1 MRCVTPAKDAPA
13 PLDARRPERT
23 DGRPAP
29 ELRATATAPV
39 SASHDALGGSPL
51 DPRLTF
57 ASFVIGRSNTLAHA
71 AARQVA
77 EGRRGDRVMFNPLYI
92 HAGVGL
98 GKTHLLQAVT
108 WAGNSGSERKV
119 LYLTAEKFMYGFV
132 AALKT
137 QTALA
142 FKEALRGIDVLVIDD
157 LQFLQG
163 KSTQAE
169 FCHTLNALI
178 DAGRQVVI
186 AADRPPS
193 DLESLDDRVRSRLAG
208 GLVVEMGSLGEELRL
223 GILKSRVAAARAHH
237 ATFDV
242 PAPVLDY
249 LARTITHNGR
259 DLEGAVNRL
268 LAHSKL
274 NAQPVTLEMAER
286 EVRDLIR
293 PQEPKRIKI
302 EDIQRVVARQYNV
315 SRSDLLSSRRTANV
329 VRPRQVAMYLAKTL
343 TLRSLPEIGRRF
355 GGRDHTTVLHAVR
368 KIEALVAKD
377 VALVRRGRSRSSA
390 SCRSNARTGS
400 SPPCGTGWPVA
411 AAADRGAA
419 GHFCRKRGERPRRF
433 PCAGGHP
440 RHLAVP
446 PRVWSNPASIRLFGF
461 QMPRRCLSGRPAFPS
476 LGSGGY
482 CNEGHGR
489 TRATAEIAGPR
500 PSRGRAP
507 QHHSDPRQ
515 RAVPRRKR
523 PAVAESHRPRPR
535 GDRNAG
541 GGNRD
546 RRLDHRA
553 GAHVL
558 RHRAQTARRLADRA
572 GRRRRPRGA
581 GDPRRP
587 LALHAAD
594 PAGKR
599 FPGSRRRRHDAF
611 VHAGRRRPEAADRP
625 HAVRDLDRRDAL
637 LPQRHLS
644 ARAGTRQG
652 RDPARGRDRRPSA
665 GAGRSAVAEG
675 RGRHAGRDRAAQDRR
690 RSAAADRG
698 Q

>member
-1 MRCVTPAKDAPA
+1 MPWRPSAHSLPRELRTDRRVRASLAKLLFKPKTYLTAFRRTAGLCLKQASRKALLPCGTCTVDPLSPSASADFFMTHTEKLQAMTNIEQDRWSRVKGRLRSSVGEDVYTSWFARMDLESVQDESVHLSVPTRFLKSWIQAHYAERVLSCWQTEMPKVHRIDLSVRTAMRCAAPAKDAA
-13 PLDARRPERT
+13 HAQLDQRRVERS
-23 DGRPAP
+23 DNRPAV
-29 ELRATATAPV
+29 ELRSVAIAPV

-77 EGRRGDRVMFNPLYI
+77 EGRRGDPVMFNPLYI

-237 ATFDV
+237 ASFDV
-242 PAPVLDY
+242 PEQVLEY

-274 NAQPVTLEMAER
+274 NSQPVTLEMAER
-286 EVRDLIR
+286 EVRDLVR

-377 VALVRRGRSRSSA
+377 VSLSEEVESL
-390 SCRSNARTGS
+390 
-400 SPPCGTGWPVA
+400 
-411 AAADRGAA
+411 
-419 GHFCRKRGERPRRF
+419 KRQLQSE
-433 PCAGGHP
+433 
-440 RHLAVP
+440 
-446 PRVWSNPASIRLFGF
+446 
-461 QMPRRCLSGRPAFPS
+461 
-476 LGSGGY
+476 
-482 CNEGHGR
+482 
-489 TRATAEIAGPR
+489 
-500 PSRGRAP
+500 
-507 QHHSDPRQ
+507 
-515 RAVPRRKR
+515 
-523 PAVAESHRPRPR
+523 
-535 GDRNAG
+535 
-541 GGNRD
+541 
-546 RRLDHRA
+546 
-553 GAHVL
+553 
-558 RHRAQTARRLADRA
+558 
-572 GRRRRPRGA
+572 
-581 GDPRRP
+581 
-587 LALHAAD
+587 
-594 PAGKR
+594 
-599 FPGSRRRRHDAF
+599 
-611 VHAGRRRPEAADRP
+611 
-625 HAVRDLDRRDAL
+625 
-637 LPQRHLS
+637 
-644 ARAGTRQG
+644 
-652 RDPARGRDRRPSA
+652 
-665 GAGRSAVAEG
+665 
-675 RGRHAGRDRAAQDRR
+675 
-690 RSAAADRG
+690 
-698 Q
+698 